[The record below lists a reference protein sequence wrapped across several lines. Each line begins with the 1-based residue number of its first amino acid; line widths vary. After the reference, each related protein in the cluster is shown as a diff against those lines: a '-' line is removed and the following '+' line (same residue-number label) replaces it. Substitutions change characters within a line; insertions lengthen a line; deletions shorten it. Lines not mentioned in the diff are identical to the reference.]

1 MTNYKAPL
9 SCDGLIFDM
18 DGTLWDAVD
27 SYVKIWNA
35 TIAECGI
42 HRAPVTRDE
51 LIAQMGKPLDV
62 ILPALIPGAEG
73 HKPGLL
79 EILMRNETEMMPR
92 LGGKLY
98 PDVHGTLERLHG
110 RIPLF
115 MVSNCG
121 AEGLENFLT
130 FTGLR
135 HFFVAWLSNGAT
147 RLPKDANIRTL
158 VERYNMDSPYYVGD
172 TTTDEKAA
180 RSAGTGM
187 IWCRYGFGHATNPD
201 YVIDSFAQLTSV
213 PPVANRL
220 SDQ

>member
-1 MTNYKAPL
+1 MTNCKAPL

-62 ILPALIPGAEG
+62 ILPTLIPGAEG

-79 EILMRNETEMMPR
+79 EILMRNEAEMMPR

-98 PDVHGTLERLHG
+98 PDVRGTLERLHG

-121 AEGLENFLT
+121 ADAGQTVQHL
-130 FTGLR
+130 
-135 HFFVAWLSNGAT
+135 HFHILGGKK
-147 RLPKDANIRTL
+147 L
-158 VERYNMDSPYYVGD
+158 
-172 TTTDEKAA
+172 DETMA
-180 RSAGTGM
+180 
-187 IWCRYGFGHATNPD
+187 
-201 YVIDSFAQLTSV
+201 
-213 PPVANRL
+213 
-220 SDQ
+220 

>member
-1 MTNYKAPL
+1 MTNCKAPL

-79 EILMRNETEMMPR
+79 EILMRNEAEMMPR

-98 PDVHGTLERLHG
+98 PDVRGTLERLHG

-135 HFFVAWLSNGAT
+135 HFFIAWLSNGAT
-147 RLPKDANIRTL
+147 GQPKDANIRAL

-172 TTTDEKAA
+172 TATDEKAA

-187 IWCRYGFGHATNPD
+187 IWCRYGFGHAENPD
-201 YVIDSFAQLTSV
+201 YVIDSFARLTSV

-220 SDQ
+220 SD